1 MTTSTDGRSTRWD
14 EHRVQRRKELVNA
27 TIQAIRRHGPGVG
40 MDEIA
45 ATAGTSKTVIYRHFT
60 DRTGLYAA
68 VVEHVDEH
76 LRASLARALT
86 RPATLATVAGTVGSR
101 PAPVGS
107 TVGRD
112 VLRAAIDTYLDLVE
126 RDPELYRFIVA
137 TPIPDPDDRRSHLDA
152 GGLPVRVT
160 NRMADILG
168 SALHSVG
175 APAGVAPVWAAAL
188 VGMVRA
194 AADDWLRPGSALHG
208 LPRAELC
215 STLTDLAWRGLAEVS
230 GPVS

>member
-1 MTTSTDGRSTRWD
+1 VTTTTDGRSTRWD
-14 EHRVQRRKELVNA
+14 QHRAQRRGELVNA
-27 TIQAIRRHGPGVG
+27 TIQAIRTHGAGVG

-68 VVEHVDEH
+68 VAEHVDEH

-86 RPATLATVAGTVGSR
+86 RPAALV
-101 PAPVGS
+101 PHDAP
-107 TVGRD
+107 VGRD
-112 VLRAAIDTYLDLVE
+112 VLEAAIDTYLDLVE

-137 TPIPDPDDRRSHLDA
+137 TPMLDPDDRRSHLDA

-160 NRMADILG
+160 ARMADILG
-168 SALHSVG
+168 SALDGAG
-175 APAGVAPVWAAAL
+175 APTGVAPVWAAAL

-208 LPRAELC
+208 RPRQELC
-215 STLTDLAWRGLAEVS
+215 ATLTDLAWRGLAEVW
-230 GPVS
+230 GG